1 MKDFFKIQEGF
12 EFRLYGLDSNDE
24 MIGQTVDIDDLYKAF
39 LARMI
44 DDGFIEANPKRWVR
58 PKEDEIY
65 HLFCLKLKVVSSEDY
80 KRAGEL
86 AKGFYNHWNDLD
98 WYRGKTR
105 MKSYGGSINT
115 WIKNNEK
122 YKRSDSGKTRKL
134 SVAEQVAANI
144 AYRENENPANTEE
157 SGQIVA
163 DYG

>member
-58 PKEDEIY
+58 PDKSDIRRYFFE
-65 HLFCLKLKVVSSEDY
+65 H
-80 KRAGEL
+80 EL
-86 AKGFYNHWNDLD
+86 LQHVDIKDTNVIADNFYQYWNDLD
-98 WYRGKTR
+98 WYAKKTR
-105 MKSYGGSINT
+105 IKSWKGRANT

-122 YKRSDSGKTRKL
+122 YK
-134 SVAEQVAANI
+134 AN
-144 AYRENENPANTEE
+144 RRQNE
-157 SGQIVA
+157 VA
-163 DYG
+163 DDSREWAT